1 MRIAAGAAALDIG
14 CGFLQKHS
22 TFYHSMEATTYLMY
36 ASSNS
41 GNVVA
46 QITEE
51 RYLEYHFI
59 SSVIIIVLQ
68 RYPKVSTQHY
78 RINC

>member
-1 MRIAAGAAALDIG
+1 
-14 CGFLQKHS
+14 
-22 TFYHSMEATTYLMY
+22 MEATTYLMY